1 MSRLERAALI
11 LDAAEQWKQRC
22 LLDGG
27 SVFTDERLWT
37 QEYFRQLH
45 THFVERPDKGTGSF
59 EEKLRRQLEP
69 APPEAKRLW
78 AEMTWLFLL
87 IVRGVKGV
95 TKLDRIRTVWESSGA
110 ALPED
115 HPALGDVLD
124 GGIVFPGMA
133 YLGHQRHEF
142 NFIITLMLDW
152 GSRAPQDR
160 KSLLSDPWV
169 FAEWIDSHRE
179 GRQRPFRHALLFL
192 LFPDV
197 FEPIVSLGHKKA
209 IVQAFPDETGEK
221 PDVDNMDLVNLDKAL
236 QAVVRRLQD
245 ERPGEEIQL
254 YESPLN
260 ERWLSRPP
268 PSTRPDKTDDAWYR
282 GRFGTAD
289 VWVIG
294 AGQGARLWGDFREH
308 GIAAIGYGELGDLGE
323 YDSREAIHNA
333 LIESGRG
340 KNPSNHSLAAWEFVH
355 EMKIGDILIVKKGRS
370 VILGWGKVTG
380 DYTYDPER
388 AEYQNLRK
396 VEWHPCHTPISLN
409 DLITTKTLT
418 RFTTYKKWL
427 QDTFRLVDD
436 KEHETP
442 GDSERRPEHG
452 RRPNLNFK
460 KMGIPV
466 GSFLVSTKT
475 GEQAVVAAQNRVTF
489 LGEEMSLTAAT
500 ERTVGHRTH
509 PCPQWAFEG
518 RNLSDIYE
526 ETYGVKPDLPPS
538 VPEPEPYNITVA
550 LEDLFVEEAQLQ
562 RIVDSIALR
571 KNLIL
576 QGPPGVGKTFIARR
590 IAWCLIGYKDSR
602 PIEMVQ
608 FHQSYAYEDFVQG
621 WRPTET
627 GGFTLRNGVFF
638 EFCKR
643 AEQQP
648 ETPFVFVID
657 EINRG
662 NLSRIFGELLMLI
675 ESDKRGPDHAIT
687 LTYSNAGERFSV
699 PDNVHLLGLMNTADR
714 SLAIVDYALRRRF
727 AFETLEPAYGTRQFR
742 DYLLEAD
749 VDLDLVD
756 RIDRNLSALNERI
769 RDDKDLGSGFQ
780 IGHSYFVPEES
791 ADEQWYLGIVDTQIA
806 PLLREYWFDHP
817 EQVDRLVEELRR

>member
-11 LDAAEQWKQRC
+11 LEAAEEWKQRC
-22 LLDGG
+22 LIDGG

-45 THFVERPDKGTGSF
+45 FHFVENPDKGAGSF
-59 EEKLRRQLEP
+59 EEKLRHQLEP
-69 APPEAKRLW
+69 VPPEAKRLW

-87 IVRGVKGV
+87 IVSGVKGV

-124 GGIVFPGMA
+124 GGIVNPGMA

-142 NFIITLMLDW
+142 NFIIATMLDW
-152 GSRAPQDR
+152 GSRPPQDR

-169 FAEWIDSHRE
+169 FAQWIDSHRE

-197 FEPIVSLGHKKA
+197 FEPIVSLNHKKA
-209 IVQAFPDETGEK
+209 IVQAFPDETGER
-221 PDVDNMDLVNLDKAL
+221 PDVDNMELANLDKAL

-245 ERPGEEIQL
+245 ERPGKEIQF
-254 YESPLN
+254 YEPPLN
-260 ERWLSRPP
+260 ERWINRPP
-268 PSTRPDKTDDAWYR
+268 PPTHPEKPDEAWFR
-282 GRFGTAD
+282 DRFGTAD
-289 VWVIG
+289 VWVIR
-294 AGQGARLWGDFREH
+294 AGQGARLWGDFREQ
-308 GIAAIGYGELGDLGE
+308 GIAAIEYDELGDLGE
-323 YDSREAIHNA
+323 YDSREALHNA
-333 LIESGRG
+333 LIENGR
-340 KNPSNHSLAAWEFVH
+340 PQRSSHSLATWEFVH
-355 EMKIGDILIVKKGRS
+355 EMKIGDILIAKKGRS

-388 AEYQNLRK
+388 AEYRNLRR
-396 VEWHPCHTPISLN
+396 VEWHPCDTPVSLN
-409 DLITTKTLT
+409 DLITTKTLA
-418 RFTTYKKWL
+418 RFTPYKTWL
-427 QDTFRLVDD
+427 RDAFKLIDAASGSGRSPNR
-436 KEHETP
+436 KK
-442 GDSERRPEHG
+442 PEVYD
-452 RRPNLNFK
+452 
-460 KMGIPV
+460 IA
-466 GSFLVSTKT
+466 T
-475 GEQAVVAAQNRVTF
+475 A
-489 LGEEMSLTAAT
+489 LT
-500 ERTVGHRTH
+500 
-509 PCPQWAFEG
+509 
-518 RNLSDIYE
+518 
-526 ETYGVKPDLPPS
+526 
-538 VPEPEPYNITVA
+538 
-550 LEDLFVEEAQLQ
+550 DLFVEESQLH
-562 RIVDSIALR
+562 RILDSMALR

-590 IAWCLIGYKDSR
+590 IAWCLIGYQDPR
-602 PIEMVQ
+602 FVEMVQ

-638 EFCKR
+638 EFCER

-648 ETPFVFVID
+648 ETPFVFIID

-675 ESDKRGPDHAIT
+675 EADKRGPDHAIA
-687 LTYSNAGERFSV
+687 LTYGASGERFSV

-727 AFETLEPAYGTRQFR
+727 AFETLRPAFGTRQFR
-742 DYLLEAD
+742 EYLLEAD
-749 VDLDLVD
+749 VDRVLVD
-756 RIDRNLSALNERI
+756 RIDRNLSTLNERI
-769 RDDKDLGSGFQ
+769 RDDKDLGPGFQ

-791 ADEQWYLGIVDTQIA
+791 ADEQWYRGIVDTQIA
-806 PLLREYWFDHP
+806 PLLREYWFDRP
-817 EQVDRLVEELRR
+817 EQVDRLVEELCRGE